1 MIYKDMSIVLAVGHH
16 KRIQG
21 AKSKEYGVTEWQVNH
36 SLVKGVAEQL
46 TRDKWRV
53 FTLYDISMTRKVKAI
68 NKIAP
73 DIAID
78 FHLNAANGI
87 VEGHEALYWY
97 QSEYGKML
105 AEAMCRNVTIN
116 RDRGA
121 KPVEHENGS
130 YFCRTVR
137 AVTVVW
143 ESAFIDNPKDY
154 HIFDLHKGELVEQ
167 ICAGLRAY
175 CFERFQLD
183 SRQPL
188 LTGMTQGGDQ
198 P

>member
-16 KRIQG
+16 KLIQG
-21 AKSKEYGVTEWQVNH
+21 AKSKEYGVTEWQINQ
-36 SLVKGVAEQL
+36 SLVRGVGDQL
-46 TRDKWRV
+46 LKEKWKV
-53 FTLYDISMTRKVKAI
+53 MCLYDISLTRKVKEI

-105 AEAMCRNVTIN
+105 AEALCRNVTIN

-143 ESAFIDNPKDY
+143 ESAFIDNPRDY
-154 HIFDLHKGELVEQ
+154 HVFDLQKGALVEQ

-175 CFERFQLD
+175 CFEVWQVHY
-183 SRQPL
+183 RQPL
-188 LTGMTQGGDQ
+188 FSQDLSGVGRS
-198 P
+198 